1 MMFGVAKRAPSL
13 VDESGVHFDFATLV
27 YGKNWSI
34 MMCLIWIHVYYL
46 LLYHTMQGNCQLSG
60 FLSTSLKHVLPVKY
74 RQNPKPVF
82 TKV

>member
-1 MMFGVAKRAPSL
+1 
-13 VDESGVHFDFATLV
+13 
-27 YGKNWSI
+27 
-34 MMCLIWIHVYYL
+34 
-46 LLYHTMQGNCQLSG
+46 MQGNCQLSG